1 MKGAFWVVW
10 EHGDFEDGTIPD
22 VIIFCGWLIGSHF
35 LSDEE
40 RRSEDLLVYQDTGG
54 CTICQ
59 CTYGIHIHIGSNEHV
74 REITLARLL
83 RL

>member
-40 RRSEDLLVYQDTGG
+40 RRSGGLLVYQDTGG
-54 CTICQ
+54 CTMSMYVWDSHSHWLQ
-59 CTYGIHIHIGSNEHV
+59 
-74 REITLARLL
+74 
-83 RL
+83 